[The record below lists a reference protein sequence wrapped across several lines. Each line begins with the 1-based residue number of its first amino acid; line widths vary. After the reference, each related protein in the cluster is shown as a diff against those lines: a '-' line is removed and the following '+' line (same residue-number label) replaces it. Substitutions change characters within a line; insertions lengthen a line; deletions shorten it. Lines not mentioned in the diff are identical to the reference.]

1 MGARVGSTLLLPS
14 RPAMLAPTPVAAVL
28 LMGSPPSP
36 PLSCS
41 AWSLDIATGLS
52 PNVKNWCM
60 EMSTMETPRM
70 KFTVRLCPNSTQLMR
85 AVNMVAIVEL
95 YFFRMVS
102 AYL

>member
-1 MGARVGSTLLLPS
+1 MASHLLPS

-52 PNVKNWCM
+52 PNVKNCAQHR
-60 EMSTMETPRM
+60 PRL
-70 KFTVRLCPNSTQLMR
+70 T
-85 AVNMVAIVEL
+85 
-95 YFFRMVS
+95 S
-102 AYL
+102 AWAQSAALDVDPAPSWASASA